1 MSLCHPSSP
10 DEVTEPSAL
19 SVREASGQERRKFLV
34 HASTLLAASSL
45 APLSAGAAPP
55 PPKPEFPHEKAPPPV
70 PASQRFRIDVHH
82 HIAPPAYVA
91 ETRSM
96 LFKPSLDWT
105 PQKSI
110 EDMDEAGVETAI
122 ASITTPGIWLGD
134 DQQGRRLARECNDY
148 GAKLVADHRGR
159 FGLFAA
165 IPLPDTEGSLAEI
178 AYGLDQLKA
187 DGIALFSSYR
197 DRWLGDPHF
206 DPVMEELNRRGAVV
220 YVHPDTPLCCRN
232 VLRDLF
238 NNSVIEYATDTTR
251 AIASLLFRGTVRR
264 YRRIRWIFAH
274 GGGTVPFLVERL
286 ERVPM
291 TYPELAPTV
300 PDGVMAELLRF
311 HYDLAQCSHPA
322 ALAALTRIF
331 PISQLLWGTDY
342 PFRRGFEYVRAQR
355 AYGFSE
361 RDLRAI
367 GRDNALELLP
377 RWRERRT

>member
-1 MSLCHPSSP
+1 MSLHHPRLPNASS
-10 DEVTEPSAL
+10 EAL
-19 SVREASGQERRKFLV
+19 ALGARAVAAQERRRFLV
-34 HASTLLAASSL
+34 QAGLLAASSL
-45 APLSAGAAPP
+45 APRGASAAAPP
-55 PPKPEFPHEKAPPPV
+55 PQPEFPKEKAPPPV

-82 HIAPPAYVA
+82 HIAPPEYVA
-91 ETRSM
+91 EMRSS
-96 LFKPSLDWT
+96 LFKPSLSWT
-105 PQKSI
+105 PQKSLD
-110 EDMDEAGVETAI
+110 DMDEAGVETAI
-122 ASITTPGIWLGD
+122 VSITTPGVWVGN

-148 GAKLVADHRGR
+148 GAKLAADYPGR

-165 IPLPDTEGSLAEI
+165 IPLPDTDGSLAEI
-178 AYGLDQLKA
+178 EYGLDQLKA

-251 AIASLLFRGTVRR
+251 AIASLLFRGTIRR
-264 YRRIRWIFAH
+264 FRRIRWIFAH

-286 ERVPM
+286 ERVPL
-291 TYPELAPTV
+291 TYPELAPSV
-300 PDGVMAELLRF
+300 PDGVMAELVRF

-322 ALAALTRIF
+322 ALAALTKIF
-331 PISQLLWGTDY
+331 PISQLLWGTDF
-342 PFRRGFEYVRAQR
+342 PFRRGFEYVRAQQ

-361 RDLRAI
+361 QDLRAI
-367 GRDNALELLP
+367 GRGNALTLLP
-377 RWRERRT
+377 RWRARRT